1 MTMTKAQ
8 DNYLLDLA
16 ASRRG
21 YAINRLCGSLKDPE
35 NRHRFS
41 EDEAAYC
48 DAYGLSPEQKR
59 AILERDWTAMLD
71 LGASIFYTFKLA
83 VLDGKSMQ
91 HLGGVFTGMS
101 AEEFTAAMRSG
112 GRRFG

>member
-1 MTMTKAQ
+1 MTEAR
-8 DNYLLDLA
+8 DNYLNDLTA
-16 ASRRG
+16 TRRG
-21 YAINRLCGSLKDPE
+21 YAINRLCASLTDPD
-35 NRHRFS
+35 NRRRFTA
-41 EDEAAYC
+41 DEAAYC
-48 DAYGLSPEQKR
+48 DAHGLSPEQKR
-59 AILERDWTAMLD
+59 AILDRDWTGMLD

-101 AEEFTAAMRSG
+101 AEEFTAALRAG